1 MRRRFGN
8 LRGPILSLPV
18 LPLHRRCFA
27 RSATTAVAAV
37 ILLTA
42 SAPAPRGQEPGQQ
55 PDPPPT
61 FRTGTNLI
69 RVDVTVV
76 DGRGNPVTSLTAD
89 DFEVRDD
96 GELQSITS
104 FKLIA
109 ATGQAT
115 DEQSLPIRSPQHA
128 AVEAA
133 KDDVRVFLIFWDDY
147 HIGQFA
153 SAVRARDDLTR
164 IVLGAFGP
172 ADLVAIMDP
181 LTTLD
186 AIRFTRDR
194 RQLAD
199 QVHQLRGRR
208 GIYIPPRSGVEEVH
222 LMTPGRIEQIR
233 CQVTESAVKA
243 GAAHLGTL
251 REGPSAML
259 VVTEGFGPCGAPQ
272 DEPRRLTDLI
282 RIANGSHTAI
292 FVADPRGLE
301 VQRSGISMFLQ
312 SLASGTGG
320 DAFQT
325 NDLGVV
331 FKRAVTQASAFYLLG
346 YPKEMPVGRQVPS
359 NQGPCEAA
367 RARGAVPH
375 GLLGASGGRCGA
387 RESHGSRAEVRPAVA
402 EALARLLPADA
413 PRAVDVWTG
422 TMPLENG
429 RTGVMVAWTARR
441 QTSNPEHLPVA
452 VSVVA
457 TADREAVFQ
466 GPVSIGGTSFEAPP
480 VRCSSRSRSTD
491 AAGEVVDRE
500 QRLLQVPDSAS
511 PRLALSTP
519 VVFRART
526 LKESREP
533 RPPVHAGR
541 EFERT
546 DRVLIRFIASGGSR
560 EDAAVIAT
568 LLSRTG
574 TALTRLD
581 PRRDLIEGS
590 YLLELPLTSIA
601 PGEFIV
607 SIEATRGD
615 ERAESL
621 VGFRIVR

>member
-1 MRRRFGN
+1 
-8 LRGPILSLPV
+8 LPV
-18 LPLHRRCFA
+18 QPFLRRCFA
-27 RSATTAVAAV
+27 RSVTTAIAAA
-37 ILLTA
+37 ILLIA
-42 SAPAPRGQEPGQQ
+42 SSPAPHGQESGQQ
-55 PDPPPT
+55 PDPPPQ
-61 FRTGTNLI
+61 FRTGTNLV

-89 DFEVRDD
+89 DFEVLDD
-96 GELQSITS
+96 GQRQSITS
-104 FKLIA
+104 FKLIE

-147 HIGQFA
+147 HIGQFG
-153 SAVRARDDLTR
+153 SALRARDDLTR

-194 RQLAD
+194 RQLAE

-208 GIYIPPRSGVEEVH
+208 GVYIPPRSGVEEVH
-222 LMTPGRIEQIR
+222 LMTPARIEQIR

-282 RIANGSHTAI
+282 RVANGSHTAI

-320 DAFQT
+320 GAFQT

-331 FKRAVTQASAFYLLG
+331 FKRAVAQASAFYLLG
-346 YPKEMPVGRQVPS
+346 YPKEMPADGKFHPIKVRVKRRGLEVRSRTGYWAPLAVDV
-359 NQGPCEAA
+359 EHA
-367 RARGAVPH
+367 RATA
-375 GLLGASGGRCGA
+375 AA
-387 RESHGSRAEVRPAVA
+387 AEVRPAVA
-402 EALARLLPADA
+402 EALARLPAADV

-422 TMPLENG
+422 TTPLENG
-429 RTGVMVAWTARR
+429 RTAVTVAWTARR

-457 TADREAVFQ
+457 TADREAIFQ

-480 VRCSSRSRSTD
+480 GPLQLAIAMTD

-500 QRLLQVPDSAS
+500 QRLLQVPDPANT
-511 PRLALSTP
+511 RLALSTP

-533 RPPVHAGR
+533 RLPVHAGR

-546 DRVLIRFIASGGSR
+546 DRVLIRFVTFGAAR
-560 EDAAVIAT
+560 EDEAVTAT

-574 TALTRLD
+574 TALTRLY
-581 PRRDLIEGS
+581 PRPDLVVGR